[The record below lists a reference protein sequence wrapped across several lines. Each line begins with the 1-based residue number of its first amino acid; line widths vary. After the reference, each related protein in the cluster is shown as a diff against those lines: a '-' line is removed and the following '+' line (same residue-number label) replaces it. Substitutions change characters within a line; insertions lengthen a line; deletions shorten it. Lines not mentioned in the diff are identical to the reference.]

1 MSDVELSVS
10 DELEPWLLTEFGL
23 VDFRA
28 IRVFLS
34 SMLADT
40 PTTGC
45 FSILP
50 EIVGSQETGGPKC
63 G

>member
-10 DELEPWLLTEFGL
+10 DELEPWLVTGFGL

-34 SMLADT
+34 SMLVNT

-45 FSILP
+45 FSTLP
-50 EIVGSQETGGPKC
+50 EIGVSQGISGPKC